1 MPSNDS
7 RRITAL
13 FLVGA
18 LGHAWGAV
26 AVDRRAFIDRQT
38 STLPFQL
45 IGGYLIVVE
54 GSIGPLG
61 GRRFAIDTGTA
72 RTVVDETT
80 ARVLGLQRTPAALEA
95 FGERTQ
101 ASAAVLP
108 SIALGPVQA
117 RDLPILIADL
127 GPQAKRF
134 GLSLDALVGM
144 DLLRERC
151 LTIDYSATALR
162 FTCGGEWPRSIS
174 IGGGSGF
181 AIAGVRI
188 DRHPYR
194 LLMDSGAEGVV
205 LFSEAVAAGA
215 TIEPDGEFEAR
226 HVSGTVRVKRFTPGL
241 FVVGEYLLPPPP
253 VFILTHGGDRRAYDG
268 LLGPQW
274 LGAREVQLDFTR
286 RTMAWR

>member
-1 MPSNDS
+1 
-7 RRITAL
+7 
-13 FLVGA
+13 
-18 LGHAWGAV
+18 
-26 AVDRRAFIDRQT
+26 
-38 STLPFQL
+38 
-45 IGGYLIVVE
+45 
-54 GSIGPLG
+54 
-61 GRRFAIDTGTA
+61 
-72 RTVVDETT
+72 VDETT

-117 RDLPILIADL
+117 RDLPVLIADL